1 MIVLRFKPV
10 RFRVMED
17 IFTLRIWLTCLGFFP
32 ASLWARKRQKQCIKG
47 LLDESLDDS
56 IVAKSLASEAKLQ
69 SITFS
74 FEFGGRTAYCDMVHE
89 LGRFSEGAFIFPLTA
104 KIGK

>member
-1 MIVLRFKPV
+1 
-10 RFRVMED
+10 MED
-17 IFTLRIWLTCLGFFP
+17 IFTLSIWLTCLGFFP
-32 ASLWARKRQKQCIKG
+32 YVSVGEKTTETMCQG
-47 LLDESLDDS
+47 SDS
-56 IVAKSLASEAKLQ
+56 IVAKSLASGAKLQ

-74 FEFGGRTAYCDMVHE
+74 FEFGGHTAYCDMVHE